1 MSGAARTLA
10 ASAGLRTVVADYF
23 EMTKPKVQS
32 LLLFTTVTTMYIAG
46 DPSLGL
52 VALTCL
58 GGALSAG
65 GAAAINHA
73 LDRDIDAL
81 MKRTS
86 DRPVASGR
94 VSPQAAIVYGVL
106 LGCASFALLSLTV
119 NPLAAVLAMSGLLGY
134 VLVYTVWL
142 KRSTPQ
148 NFGRP
153 DQAVTTG
160 AHHACG
166 KEFPTCNGGFMPFGK
181 ARLVDIHLAHRAFM
195 YLASVLLIALIVLAL
210 RRRPS
215 PGVARMA
222 RLLAL
227 LLVVQIT
234 LGALN
239 VWLDVYEGLIVAH
252 LAVGTLLWATAV
264 GLTLELYP
272 VPAPAL
278 ERARGRRT
286 EPVTA

>member
-1 MSGAARTLA
+1 M
-10 ASAGLRTVVADYF
+10 AGT
-23 EMTKPKVQS
+23 
-32 LLLFTTVTTMYIAG
+32 
-46 DPSLGL
+46 
-52 VALTCL
+52 
-58 GGALSAG
+58 
-65 GAAAINHA
+65 
-73 LDRDIDAL
+73 
-81 MKRTS
+81 
-86 DRPVASGR
+86 
-94 VSPQAAIVYGVL
+94 
-106 LGCASFALLSLTV
+106 
-119 NPLAAVLAMSGLLGY
+119 
-134 VLVYTVWL
+134 
-142 KRSTPQ
+142 Q

-153 DQAVTTG
+153 DQGVTTG

-227 LLVVQIT
+227 LLVVQIA